1 MLKLIDSITNYLDD
15 NVVLPLLEA
24 LTLDYSYVI
33 DSKRLFS
40 FF

>member
-1 MLKLIDSITNYLDD
+1 MLKLIDSITTYLDD

-24 LTLDYSYVI
+24 LTLDHIYVI
-33 DSKRLFS
+33 DSKRLFP